1 MSRVLM
7 QLPVTPSTAI
17 GSRAVADYFSSD
29 QFVAVSLAVLL
40 HLIVIALLL
49 AGWQQNKP
57 VAVVVNTIK
66 VSMLMQ
72 APTPVIDAPSSP
84 PQMEARLPE
93 APAPIQKETP
103 KPVIK
108 EAQFSKKRVDEIS
121 TEKLLTEPLPRDDIT
136 PNVEVKMSDKQATEQ
151 TNSKVESQVSP
162 QSQASTQA
170 QANTQ
175 SAANFDTSQYFPVD
189 KKAPAYPSRA
199 LDKGIQG
206 ACTVRYTVTT
216 DGRVEN
222 PEAMD
227 DCHAFFIKPS
237 LEATKSFRYTP
248 RMVDG
253 KAVKV
258 PNVKNTF
265 QYRIE

>member
-1 MSRVLM
+1 
-7 QLPVTPSTAI
+7 PAT
-17 GSRAVADYFSSD
+17 
-29 QFVAVSLAVLL
+29 
-40 HLIVIALLL
+40 
-49 AGWQQNKP
+49 
-57 VAVVVNTIK
+57 
-66 VSMLMQ
+66 
-72 APTPVIDAPSSP
+72 
-84 PQMEARLPE
+84 EA
-93 APAPIQKETP
+93 
-103 KPVIK
+103 
-108 EAQFSKKRVDEIS
+108 
-121 TEKLLTEPLPRDDIT
+121 T
-136 PNVEVKMSDKQATEQ
+136 PNQEAKTTDKQMTEQ

-162 QSQASTQA
+162 QPQASTQA

-222 PEAMD
+222 PEALD